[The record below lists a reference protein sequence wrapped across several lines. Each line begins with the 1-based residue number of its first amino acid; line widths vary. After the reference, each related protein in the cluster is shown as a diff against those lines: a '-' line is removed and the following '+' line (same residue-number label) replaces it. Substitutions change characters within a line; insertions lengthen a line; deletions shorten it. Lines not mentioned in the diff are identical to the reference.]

1 MSSLG
6 EIAASAAP
14 WPSKTEMYKSLIE
27 KLVSERNITGLGE
40 FIPEMIKESIP
51 TSTSRPVIEE
61 WANKTL
67 DIPESRGVENEK
79 PRLDHDDMIK
89 LGHESLNELQKR
101 TSSFQEQIVIVRDV
115 LSWVHQDKEEWSRA
129 ADVLKKIPMDSAV
142 ITEKGDVFRVSL
154 FIRIA
159 RLYLEDE
166 EYYQADQWVNKAWP
180 LMRSDMEESLQLQ
193 FNASFARVHD
203 GKRRFFDAARKYY
216 DLSHLVGPDEQ
227 ASALRSAIICVMLA
241 DAGPRR
247 SRLLASLCK
256 DERTQKL
263 TDVYPVLRKMYLDRM
278 ITSAE
283 MDSITFQG
291 HHLSIAE
298 DGSTAVDKAVLQ
310 HNLRSASKLYC
321 NISFI
326 ELGSLLGITAEKAER
341 VAAKMISE
349 GRLNGNIDQS
359 KEVLIFTDNV
369 TVFNKW
375 DAQIQLV
382 CNNVNSISEAICSK
396 HPEYRTS

>member
-1 MSSLG
+1 MSSLD
-6 EIAASAAP
+6 EIAASAVP
-14 WPSKTEMYKSLIE
+14 WQSKTDMYKSLIE
-27 KLVSERNITGLGE
+27 KMVAERNIAGLGQI
-40 FIPEMIKESIP
+40 IPEMMKESVP
-51 TSTSRPVIEE
+51 TTTARPIVEE
-61 WANKTL
+61 WSNKTL
-67 DIPESRGVENEK
+67 DIPESRGVEGEK
-79 PRLDHDDMIK
+79 PRLDHDDMIR
-89 LGHESLNELQKR
+89 LGHDALNELQKR
-101 TSSFQEQIVIVRDV
+101 ASSFQEQIIVARDV
-115 LSWVHQDKEEWSRA
+115 LSWVYQDKEEWSRA

-180 LMRSDMEESLQLQ
+180 LMKSDMDESLQLQ

-263 TDVYPVLRKMYLDRM
+263 SDVYPVLRKMYLDRM
-278 ITSAE
+278 ITPTE
-283 MDSITFQG
+283 MESIEFQG

-321 NISFI
+321 NISFV
-326 ELGSLLGITAEKAER
+326 ELGSLLDITLEKAER

-349 GRLNGNIDQS
+349 GRLNGN
-359 KEVLIFTDNV
+359 
-369 TVFNKW
+369 
-375 DAQIQLV
+375 V
-382 CNNVNSISEAICSK
+382 CFFFFFLLFLTL
-396 HPEYRTS
+396 Y